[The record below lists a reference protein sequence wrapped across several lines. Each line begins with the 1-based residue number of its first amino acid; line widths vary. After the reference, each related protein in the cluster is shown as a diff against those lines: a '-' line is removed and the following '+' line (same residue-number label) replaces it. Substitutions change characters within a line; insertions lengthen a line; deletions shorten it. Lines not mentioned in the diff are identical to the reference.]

1 MNRELLMLVDAIS
14 REKNVERDVVFGA
27 VELAL
32 ASATKKVYED
42 GVDIR
47 VVVDRDSGNYETFRR
62 WLVVPDEAGLQN
74 PEAEELVSDA
84 REEIPDIEEGD
95 YIEKPVE
102 SLPIGRIGAQAAK
115 QVILQK
121 IRDAEREML
130 LNDFMSRGDKIF
142 VGTVKRMDK
151 GDIIVES
158 GRVEGRLRRS
168 DMIPKENLRA
178 GDRVRAMIM
187 EVDTTLRGAPII
199 LSRTAPEY
207 MIELFRQE
215 VPEIEQGLLEIK
227 SCARDPGSRAKIA
240 VLSHDKRVDPIGTC
254 VGVRGTRVN
263 GVTNELAGERVDIVL
278 WSEDPAQFVIGA
290 LAPANVSSIVVDE
303 ERHAM
308 DVVVDEENL
317 AISIGRGGQNVRLA
331 AELTGWKIN
340 IMTADESAQKQATE
354 TDTSRKLFMEKLD
367 VDEEIADILISEGF
381 TSLEEVAY
389 VPLQEMLEIE
399 SFDEDTVN
407 ELRTRAKDALL
418 TMEIAKEEN
427 AEGVS
432 QNLRDV
438 EGITPE
444 LIAKLTEAGV
454 HTRDDLADLAVDEL
468 TDITGQSADE
478 AKALIMTARAH
489 WFTNDASDTAAP
501 ATTQEQ

>member
-1 MNRELLMLVDAIS
+1 
-14 REKNVERDVVFGA
+14 
-27 VELAL
+27 
-32 ASATKKVYED
+32 
-42 GVDIR
+42 
-47 VVVDRDSGNYETFRR
+47 
-62 WLVVPDEAGLQN
+62 
-74 PEAEELVSDA
+74 
-84 REEIPDIEEGD
+84 
-95 YIEKPVE
+95 
-102 SLPIGRIGAQAAK
+102 
-115 QVILQK
+115 
-121 IRDAEREML
+121 
-130 LNDFMSRGDKIF
+130 
-142 VGTVKRMDK
+142 
-151 GDIIVES
+151 
-158 GRVEGRLRRS
+158 
-168 DMIPKENLRA
+168 
-178 GDRVRAMIM
+178 
-187 EVDTTLRGAPII
+187 
-199 LSRTAPEY
+199 
-207 MIELFRQE
+207 MIELFRAE

-340 IMTADESAQKQATE
+340 IMTADESAVKQASE
-354 TDTSRKLFMEKLD
+354 TDISRKLFMEKLD

-399 SFDEDTVN
+399 SFDEDTVT

-427 AEGVS
+427 AGGVS
-432 QNLRDV
+432 QQLRDV
-438 EGITPE
+438 DGITPE
-444 LIAKLTEAGV
+444 LVAKLNAAGIA
-454 HTRDDLADLAVDEL
+454 TRDDLADLATDEL
-468 TDITGQSADE
+468 TDITGQSHEDAT
-478 AKALIMTARAH
+478 ALIMTARAH
-489 WFTNDASDTAAP
+489 WFLEDKTTAAETTEATVEAAKP
-501 ATTQEQ
+501 AAAEEQ

>member
-32 ASATKKVYED
+32 ASATKKVYPE
-42 GVDIR
+42 GTDIR
-47 VVVDRDSGNYETFRR
+47 VSVDRDSGVYETFRR

-74 PEAEELVSDA
+74 PEGEELVSDA
-84 REEIPDIEEGD
+84 REELADIEEGD
-95 YIEKPVE
+95 FIEKPIE

-130 LNDFMSRGDKIF
+130 LNDFLSRGEKIF

-158 GRVEGRLRRS
+158 GRIEGRLRRS
-168 DMIPKENLRA
+168 DMIPKENLRS

-187 EVDTTLRGAPII
+187 EVDSTLRGAPII
-199 LSRTAPEY
+199 LSRTAPEF
-207 MIELFRQE
+207 MMELFRQE

-227 SCARDPGSRAKIA
+227 TCARDAGSRAKIA

-290 LAPANVSSIVVDE
+290 LAPANVQSIVVDE
-303 ERHAM
+303 EKHAM

-331 AELTGWKIN
+331 SELTGWKIN
-340 IMTADESAQKQATE
+340 IMTADESALKQASE
-354 TDTSRKLFMEKLD
+354 TDSARQLFMAKLD
-367 VDEEIADILISEGF
+367 VDEEIADILIAEGF
-381 TSLEEVAY
+381 NSLEEVAY

-399 SFDEDTVN
+399 SFDEDTIT
-407 ELRTRAKDALL
+407 ELRNRAKDALL
-418 TMEIAKEEN
+418 TMEIAREESV
-427 AEGVS
+427 EGVS
-432 QNLRDV
+432 QNLRDFD
-438 EGITPE
+438 GLTPE
-444 LIAKLTEAGV
+444 LIAQLTEAGV
-454 HTRDDLADLAVDEL
+454 HTRDDLADLATDEL
-468 TDITGQSADE
+468 TEITGQTPEDAT
-478 AKALIMTARAH
+478 ALIMTARAH
-489 WFTNDASDTAAP
+489 WFSDESAP
-501 ATTQEQ
+501 QEQ

>member
-32 ASATKKVYED
+32 ASATKKLYQGD
-42 GVDIR
+42 ADIR
-47 VVVDRDSGNYETFRR
+47 VSVDRDSGNYETFRR

-84 REEIPDIEEGD
+84 REEIADIEVGD
-95 YIEKPVE
+95 FIEKPID
-102 SLPIGRIGAQAAK
+102 SMPIGRIGAMAAK

-121 IRDAEREML
+121 IRDAE
-130 LNDFMSRGDKIF
+130 LNDFMSRGEKIF

-151 GDIIVES
+151 GDLIVES
-158 GRVEGRLRRS
+158 GRVEGRLRRTE
-168 DMIPKENLRA
+168 MIPKENFRT

-187 EVDTTLRGAPII
+187 EVDLTLRGAPIV
-199 LSRTAPEY
+199 LSRSSPAF
-207 MIELFRQE
+207 MMELFRQE

-227 SCARDPGSRAKIA
+227 TCARDPGSRAKIA

-254 VGVRGTRVN
+254 VGVRGSRVN
-263 GVTNELAGERVDIVL
+263 GVTTELAGERVDIVL

-290 LAPANVSSIVVDE
+290 LAPANVQSIVVDE

-317 AISIGRGGQNVRLA
+317 AIAIGRGGQNVRLA
-331 AELTGWKIN
+331 SDLTGWRIN
-340 IMTADESAQKQATE
+340 IMTADESAQKQAAE
-354 TDTSRKLFMEKLD
+354 SDGVRALFMSKLD
-367 VDEEIADILISEGF
+367 VDQEIADILIEEGF

-399 SFDEDTVN
+399 SFDEETVT

-418 TMEIAKEEN
+418 TMELVREESVESVSQDLRDL
-427 AEGVS
+427 EGVS
-432 QNLRDV
+432 ADM
-438 EGITPE
+438 
-444 LIAKLTEAGV
+444 IAQLAAAGV
-454 HTRDDLADLAVDEL
+454 HTRDDLADLATDEL
-468 TDITGQSADE
+468 CEITGQLPEE
-478 AKALIMTARAH
+478 ATALIMKARAH
-489 WFTNDASDTAAP
+489 WFASEAGEA
-501 ATTQEQ
+501 QS

>member
-1 MNRELLMLVDAIS
+1 MNREMLMLVDAIS

-32 ASATKKVYED
+32 ASATKKVYPE
-42 GVDIR
+42 GTDIR
-47 VVVDRDSGNYETFRR
+47 VTVDRDSGNYETFRR

-74 PEAEELVSDA
+74 PEGEELLSDA
-84 REEIPDIEEGD
+84 REELSDIEEGD
-95 YIEKPVE
+95 YIEKPVD

-130 LNDFMSRGDKIF
+130 LNDFMSRGEKIF

-158 GRVEGRLRRS
+158 GRVEGRLRRG
-168 DMIPKENLRA
+168 DMIPKENLRS
-178 GDRVRAMIM
+178 GDRVRAIIM
-187 EVDTTLRGAPII
+187 SVDTTLRGAPIL
-199 LSRTAPEY
+199 LSRTAPEF
-207 MIELFRQE
+207 MMELFRQE

-227 SCARDPGSRAKIA
+227 SCARDAGSRAKIA

-263 GVTNELAGERVDIVL
+263 AVTNELAGERVDIVL

-290 LAPANVSSIVVDE
+290 LAPANVQSIVVDE
-303 ERHAM
+303 EKHAM

-331 AELTGWKIN
+331 SELTGWKIN
-340 IMTADESAQKQATE
+340 IMTADESAQKQASETE
-354 TDTSRKLFMEKLD
+354 SARKLFMDKLD
-367 VDEEIADILISEGF
+367 VDEEIADILIAEGF
-381 TSLEEVAY
+381 NSLEEVAY

-399 SFDEDTVN
+399 SFDEDTIN
-407 ELRTRAKDALL
+407 ELRNRAKDALL
-418 TMEIAKEEN
+418 TMEIAREEN
-427 AEGVS
+427 VEEVS

-438 EGITPE
+438 DGLTPE
-444 LIAKLTEAGV
+444 LIARLTEAGI

-468 TDITGQSADE
+468 TEITGQTPEE
-478 AKALIMTARAH
+478 AKVLIMTARAH
-489 WFTNDASDTAAP
+489 WFTDESAVQA
-501 ATTQEQ
+501 Q